1 MDKKKLQ
8 FVGVKEPRLLRA
20 HVHPV
25 FEIFKRGTPFQMF
38 WHKDFGEHIPKFLCE
53 PTTAVTI
60 LPNNTWSSKPV
71 LPFYIPGPPF
81 YYSSVRVI
89 IIITIA
95 AYTHY
100 IICTYIGYYTMFETI
115 ISHVEFRIIL
125 SDIIVCS
132 RYRSYC

>member
-8 FVGVKEPRLLRA
+8 FVGVNEPRLLRA
-20 HVHPV
+20 HPV
-25 FEIFKRGTPFQMF
+25 YEIFKRGTPFQMF

-53 PTTAVTI
+53 PTI
-60 LPNNTWSSKPV
+60 LYQITRDRRSPCFHFVCWDLRFIIRQYVLLLLLRWPHIHNN
-71 LPFYIPGPPF
+71 
-81 YYSSVRVI
+81 
-89 IIITIA
+89 
-95 AYTHY
+95 
-100 IICTYIGYYTMFETI
+100 IICSYIGYYTMFETI